1 MSNVRWTHW
10 TALLLAVLLLAGC
23 VFPTAAPAEPGAA
36 APPAAEEGAAETA
49 PAEEAAAPAEGA
61 TTLTMW
67 DIHSRDVESAV
78 VEAVIAAFEEAHPG
92 VDVVRSVKSYDD
104 MRATAKLAL
113 GAADGPDVAMVNQ
126 SRVDMGAMVE
136 AGLLLDLTP
145 YAEQYGW
152 NDFLPAAIAKRNSF
166 TPDGKTFGAGNLY
179 GVPEQAEFIAV
190 FYNKEILE
198 ANGIALPATFDE
210 FEAALATLKEAGV
223 TPIVFGNLDGW
234 PAIHTFGELQN
245 LYATQE
251 YVDNYIFGQ
260 GDVSFNSPETV
271 QAAEKLVEW
280 ENAGYFTEGYEGI
293 GYDDSWKLFGD
304 GQGAFMI
311 TGSWISGEL
320 LAREDADKFGLFL
333 LPGLEAGAPKLTVGG
348 TNMGYSIRATSANP
362 DLAAEL
368 IDMLVGEQAAAEW
381 AAAAFFPLRPVDPE
395 SVEQAQIFEDGLAAW
410 AAINENNVLGHYLDW
425 ASPTMY
431 DTITAALQELLA
443 GAAGPQEFAE
453 KVNADYQA
461 FMSELE

>member
-1 MSNVRWTHW
+1 MSNLRWTHL

-23 VFPTAAPAEPGAA
+23 VFPTAAPADTGAA
-36 APPAAEEGAAETA
+36 APAAEEGAAA
-49 PAEEAAAPAEGA
+49 PAEQAAAPAEGR
-61 TTLTMW
+61 TTLAMW

-92 VDVVRSVKSYDD
+92 VDVVRTVKSTDD

-113 GAADGPDVAMVNQ
+113 GAADGPDVAMINQ
-126 SRVDMGAMVE
+126 GRVDMGAMVE

-152 NDFLPAAIAKRNSF
+152 SDFLPAAIAKRNSF

-190 FYNKEILE
+190 FYNRDILE
-198 ANGIALPATFDE
+198 ANGITIPTTFAE
-210 FEAALATLKEAGV
+210 FEAALATLKGAGV

-245 LYATQE
+245 LYVTQE
-251 YVDNYIFGQ
+251 YLDNYIYGQ
-260 GDVSFNSPETV
+260 GGVSFNTPETV
-271 QAAEKLVEW
+271 QAAEKLAEW
-280 ENAGYFTEGYEGI
+280 ANAGYFTEGYEGI

-333 LPGLEAGAPKLTVGG
+333 LPGLEAGVTKLTVGG
-348 TNMGYSIRATSANP
+348 TNMGYSIRASSANP

-395 SVEQAQIFEDGLAAW
+395 SVDQAPIFKDGLAAW
-410 AAINENNVLGHYLDW
+410 QALNEANALGHYLDW

-443 GAAGPQEFAE
+443 GAATPQEFAE
-453 KVNADYQA
+453 KVDADYQA
-461 FMSELE
+461 FISTLE